1 MTENFLYNHKSLR
14 DRRKELRNNVTVAE
28 SVLWSKLK
36 RSQFESCR
44 FVRQY
49 NVGSYILDFFC
60 PKLRLAIE
68 LDGNQH
74 KEADSVLYDK
84 DRGEYLKSVDIKTI
98 RFWNGDIIKDM
109 QSVLKNLRKELLA
122 RTSPLKVRG
131 D

>member
-1 MTENFLYNHKSLR
+1 MDNFLYDHKSLKN
-14 DRRKELRNNVTVAE
+14 RRKGLRNNLTKAE
-28 SVLWSKLK
+28 MVLWSKLK
-36 RSQFESCR
+36 KSQFENCR

-49 NVGSYILDFFC
+49 SVGPYILDFYC
-60 PKLRLAIE
+60 PKLRFAIE

-74 KEADSVLYDK
+74 KEIDSVLYDK

-98 RFWNGDIIKDM
+98 RFWNNDIIKDM
-109 QSVLKNLRKELLA
+109 QNMLKNLHKELLA